1 MIRALLDLNVRVK
14 LLLLNQSEEKTSSVE
29 LKERLETHYNSI
41 NLTVEVRRH
50 PNYSEKGK
58 KKTRIQKLLAK
69 IQDRLD
75 KLRYEDALINN
86 KQALPE
92 NFEKLVKD
100 QLGTGN
106 YDLVWFNYMKMMP
119 SSLPKGRTRVIVDMH
134 DMQSA
139 RIKADVLPTLPK
151 LRRAKF
157 LKVFTNSEIKS
168 LNKCDLAI
176 SISPIETKAI
186 EDIYKPK
193 AKVVTLKAT
202 DDPRFGYSRNRKYD
216 ISFIGSNSAP
226 NVDGLVWFIEQA
238 LPIIAASLPRTRF
251 LIQGNVT
258 RGKIVKGAIA
268 NSPHRQMIKQ
278 QGFVE
283 SLASVYAES
292 KVMICPIRYGTGM
305 KIKVVEAMAYGKA
318 IVGTSIAFEGIDI
331 SEGLVCHD
339 DANAFAESVIDLL
352 RNEESRRSA
361 EKAAALTFANQHS
374 YKSLVESIRD
384 DVLAA
389 EEVS

>member
-29 LKERLETHYNSI
+29 LKERLEAHYNSI

-58 KKTRIQKLLAK
+58 KKTRIQTLLAK
-69 IQDRLD
+69 IQERLD

-119 SSLPKGRTRVIVDMH
+119 SNLPKGRTRVIVDMH

-186 EDIYKPK
+186 EDIYQPK

-202 DDPRFGYSRNRKYD
+202 DDPRFGYSRKRTHD

-226 NVDGLVWFIEQA
+226 NVDGLVWFIEQV
-238 LPIIAASLPRTRF
+238 LPIVAASLPRTRF

-258 RGKIVKGAIA
+258 RGKIVKGAIS

-318 IVGTSIAFEGIDI
+318 IVGTSIAFEGIDT

-339 DANAFAESVIDLL
+339 DAEAFAESVIELI
-352 RNEESRRSA
+352 RNEESRRTA

-374 YKSLVESIRD
+374 YKSLIESIRD

-389 EEVS
+389 KEVS

>member
-1 MIRALLDLNVRVK
+1 M
-14 LLLLNQSEEKTSSVE
+14 NQSEEKTSSVE
-29 LKERLETHYNSI
+29 LKERLESHYNSL
-41 NLTVEVRRH
+41 NLSVEVRRH

-58 KKTRIQKLLAK
+58 KKTRLQKLLEKVQNRMAE
-69 IQDRLD
+69 
-75 KLRYEDALINN
+75 LRYQDALINN

-92 NFEKLVKD
+92 KFEKLIKE
-100 QLGTGN
+100 QLATGN
-106 YDLVWFNYMKMMP
+106 YDLAWFNYMKMMP
-119 SSLPKGRTRVIVDMH
+119 SSLPKSRTRIIVDMH

-151 LRRAKF
+151 LRRAKY
-157 LKVFTNSEIKS
+157 LKVFTNSEIRS

-176 SISPIETKAI
+176 SISPVETKAI
-186 EDIYKPK
+186 EETYKPK

-202 DDPRFGYSRNRKYD
+202 DDPRFGYSRKRVHD

-226 NVDGLVWFIEQA
+226 NVDGLVWFIEQV
-238 LPIIAASLPRTRF
+238 LPIIGEALPRTRF

-268 NSPHRQMIKQ
+268 NSPYRQMIKQ

-283 SLASVYAES
+283 SLASVYGES
-292 KVMICPIRYGTGM
+292 KVMVCPIRYGTGM

-318 IVGTSIAFEGIDI
+318 MVGTSIAFEGIDT
-331 SEGLVCHD
+331 SEGLICQD
-339 DANAFAESVIDLL
+339 EANAFAESVIELIK
-352 RNEESRRSA
+352 NEDSRRAA

-374 YKSLVESIRD
+374 YKSLIESIRN

-389 EEVS
+389 AEVS

>member
-1 MIRALLDLNVRVK
+1 MIRALLDLNVRIK
-14 LLLLNQSEEKTSSVE
+14 LLILNQSEEKTSSVE
-29 LKERLETHYNSI
+29 LKERLETHYNSL

-50 PNYSEKGK
+50 PNYSDKGK
-58 KKTRIQKLLAK
+58 KKTRIDKLLEK
-69 IQDRLD
+69 IQDRLE
-75 KLRYEDALINN
+75 KLRYQDALINN

-92 NFEKLVKD
+92 KFEKLIKE
-100 QLGTGN
+100 QLASGN
-106 YDLVWFNYMKMMP
+106 YDLAWFNYMKMMP
-119 SSLPKGRTRVIVDMH
+119 SSLPKSRTRIIVDMH

-151 LRRAKF
+151 LRRAKY
-157 LKVFTNSEIKS
+157 LKVFINSEIKS

-176 SISPIETKAI
+176 SISPVETKAI
-186 EDIYKPK
+186 EETYKPK

-202 DDPRFGYSRNRKYD
+202 DDPRFGYSRKRVHD

-226 NVDGLVWFIEQA
+226 NVDGLVWFIEQV
-238 LPIIAASLPRTRF
+238 LPIVAEALPRTRF

-268 NSPHRQMIKQ
+268 NSSYRYMIKQ

-283 SLASVYAES
+283 SLASVYGES
-292 KVMICPIRYGTGM
+292 KVMVCPIRYGTGM

-331 SEGLVCHD
+331 SEGLACHD
-339 DANAFAESVIDLL
+339 DADGFAASVITLIKD
-352 RNEESRRSA
+352 EDARRSA

-374 YKSLVESIRD
+374 YKSLIESIRN
-384 DVLAA
+384 DVLDAA
-389 EEVS
+389 EVS